1 MSNPEKITY
10 RVSSTLQEPCNVRVK
25 LVKSD
30 VNRGYTGGMNLGR
43 EARDLL
49 AKACVGSNLSTRD

>member
-30 VNRGYTGGMNLGR
+30 VNRGYTGGMNLG
-43 EARDLL
+43 
-49 AKACVGSNLSTRD
+49 